1 MADTE
6 KGDIEQEKLKRRK
19 GKEKHCRIQKDR
31 MIERELGTLEETN
44 FKKGEID

>member
-19 GKEKHCRIQKDR
+19 GKEKKNTVEYRK
-31 MIERELGTLEETN
+31 IE
-44 FKKGEID
+44 